1 MSSMRQLTILFISTL
16 LMTSCAQ
23 SVRQVGTIN
32 MMSTR
37 NVDANLK
44 YRPLSSYIG
53 GSNTELKKSRAKTM
67 EDAITQ
73 TVKRVPGGE
82 FLMNI
87 KVYMIK
93 NQYFAV
99 EGDVW
104 GSAEAPISYRGFK
117 VGDRIAWKKS
127 DKILN
132 GTIQALKDDKTCYI
146 KQDAEIEKSKEKGKD
161 KVKVEEKTI
170 ELAYE
175 ILVRAN

>member
-1 MSSMRQLTILFISTL
+1 
-16 LMTSCAQ
+16 
-23 SVRQVGTIN
+23 

-44 YRPLSSYIG
+44 YKPLSSYIG

-73 TVKRVPGGE
+73 TVKRIPGGE

-117 VGDRIAWKKS
+117 IGDRIAWKKS

-146 KQDAEIEKSKEKGKD
+146 KQDAEIEKGKEKGKD

>member
-1 MSSMRQLTILFISTL
+1 MTSMRQLLILVSSTL
-16 LMTSCAQ
+16 LLASCGT

-44 YRPLSSYIG
+44 YKPLSSYIG
-53 GSNTELKKSRAKTM
+53 GTNKELKKSRAKTM

-104 GSAEAPISYRGFK
+104 GAAETPISYRGFK
-117 VGDRIAWKKS
+117 VGDRIAWKKG

-146 KQDAEIEKSKEKGKD
+146 KQDAELEKGKEKGKE

-170 ELAYE
+170 ELVYE
-175 ILVRAN
+175 MLVRAN

>member
-1 MSSMRQLTILFISTL
+1 MTVMKLFPIFLCSAL
-16 LMTSCAQ
+16 LATSCAPAI
-23 SVRQVGTIN
+23 RQVGTIN

-44 YRPLSSYIG
+44 YKPLSSYIG
-53 GSNTELKKSRAKTM
+53 GSVTELKKSRAKTM

-117 VGDRIAWKKS
+117 IGDRIAWKKG

-132 GTIQALKDDKTCYI
+132 GTIQALKDDKTCYV
-146 KQDAEIEKSKEKGKD
+146 KQDAEKTGEKGKE
-161 KVKVEEKTI
+161 KIKVEEKTI